1 MITLCT
7 PPQNPEELPDIDEQ
21 EVRDAAAEI
30 LANPTPGQRET
41 ILDCLIDSDKIMDLV
56 FHTVANPLGTSRTS
70 IYYAGIEIVE
80 KLVADGIL
88 TSDRDDDGEHYS

>member
-7 PPQNPEELPDIDEQ
+7 PPQNPEDVPDMDEQ

-30 LANPTPGQRET
+30 LANPTPGQLET
-41 ILDCLIDSDKIMDLV
+41 ILDCLIDSDEVMDLV
-56 FHTVANPLGTSRTS
+56 LNVVANPLSASRGA
-70 IYYAGIEIVE
+70 IHRAGIEIVE

-88 TSDRDDDGEHYS
+88 TSDRNGVNA

>member
-1 MITLCT
+1 MITLST

-21 EVRDAAAEI
+21 AVRDAAAEI

-41 ILDCLIDSDKIMDLV
+41 ILDCLIDSDEIMELV
-56 FHTVANPLGTSRTS
+56 FDTVANPLIASRAL
-70 IYYAGIEIVE
+70 IYYAGIAIVE

-88 TSDRDDDGEHYS
+88 TSDRDND

>member
-21 EVRDAAAEI
+21 GVRDAAAEI
-30 LANPTPGQRET
+30 LASPTPGQRET
-41 ILDCLIDSDKIMDLV
+41 ILDCLIDCDEIMDLV
-56 FHTVANPLGTSRTS
+56 FDTVANPLSDSRAT
-70 IYYAGIEIVE
+70 IHYAGIEIVE

-88 TSDRDDDGEHYS
+88 TIDRDD